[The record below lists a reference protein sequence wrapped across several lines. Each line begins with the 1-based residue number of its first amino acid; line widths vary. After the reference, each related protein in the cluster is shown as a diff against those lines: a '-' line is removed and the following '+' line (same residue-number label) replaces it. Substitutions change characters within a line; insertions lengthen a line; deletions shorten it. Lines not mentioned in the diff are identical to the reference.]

1 MGKSYLT
8 PPRKPWFG
16 KGWKH
21 IWLGPLTI
29 GGSFI
34 WTGDGILHGRYPD
47 SYKRVTVYYRWWHIF
62 RGSTTFWKLVEDNI
76 YPVQVVHADM
86 QYCWWGMVSEFSQDL
101 VFLCHVV
108 CRLNR
113 LFGTTPLWL
122 SLTHIFRWKFKATSP
137 KVGELCR
144 KKTANLDRLKLCP
157 WGPPWF
163 PPKSITCK
171 WPNRGLHWNPMPS
184 GA

>member
-144 KKTANLDRLKLCP
+144 KKNSKS
-157 WGPPWF
+157 GPSQTLPLG
-163 PPKSITCK
+163 SS
-171 WPNRGLHWNPMPS
+171 LVS
-184 GA
+184 S